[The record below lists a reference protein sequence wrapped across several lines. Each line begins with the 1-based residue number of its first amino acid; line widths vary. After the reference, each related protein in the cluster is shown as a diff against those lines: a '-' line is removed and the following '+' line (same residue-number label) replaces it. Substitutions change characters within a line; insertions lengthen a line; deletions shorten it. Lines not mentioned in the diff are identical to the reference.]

1 MSAQLAGSPEQ
12 QLVEAIG
19 SFQHDPL
26 GYVLFN
32 FPWGVKGGPLDGKK
46 LRAWQ
51 RRQLEKV
58 GRKLQAGAADA
69 GEVIR
74 QAVGSGHGIGKSA
87 LVAML
92 IKWAFDTFEDTRGVV
107 TANTDNQLRTKTW
120 AELSKWHGI
129 SLTKDWATLTATAL
143 ISNAPGHD
151 KTWRIDAVPWSQN
164 NTEAF
169 AGLHNEGRRILLV
182 FDEASAIADKVWEV
196 AEGAL
201 TDQGTEIIWAAFGNT
216 TRNTGRFRECFRR
229 FKASWDTE
237 QIDSRTV
244 EGVNLVE
251 AERMVRDYGE
261 DSDVVKVR
269 IRGLFPS
276 MSARQFIAEADV
288 AAAYGRHLRPEQYSW
303 APKILTLDPAW
314 EGDDE
319 LVIGLRQGLAYRQLR
334 TLAKNDN
341 DMAVAA
347 ILAQLEDEHQADAV
361 FVDGGFGTGIVS
373 AGRTMGRDWRLVWF
387 SGESG
392 DQGCLNKR
400 AEMWKACR
408 DWLKEGGAIPED
420 PQLRDELQAPETVPR
435 LDGKLQMESK
445 KDMKRRGLPSPNRA
459 DALVLSFAYPV
470 MPRPRFPDGSPME
483 HRDHA
488 DRQVGEPYNPL
499 S

>member
-1 MSAQLAGSPEQ
+1 MSAQPARTSEDELI
-12 QLVEAIG
+12 EAIA

-32 FPWGVKGGPLDGKK
+32 FPWGEKGTTLDGKK

-51 RRQLEKV
+51 RRQLDKI
-58 GRKLQAGAADA
+58 GKKLRAGAADA

-92 IKWAFDTFEDTRGVV
+92 IKWAFDTREDTRGVI
-107 TANTDNQLRTKTW
+107 TANTDTQLRTKTW
-120 AELSKWHGI
+120 PELTKWHEM
-129 SLTKDWATLTATAL
+129 SLTKGWAELTATAL
-143 ISNAPGHD
+143 ISTAPGHD
-151 KTWRIDAVPWSQN
+151 KNWRIDAVPWSVN

-169 AGLHNEGRRILLV
+169 AGLHNEGKRILLV

-251 AERMVRDYGE
+251 LERMVRDYGE
-261 DSDVVKVR
+261 DSDIVKVR

-276 MSARQFIAEADV
+276 MSAKQFISEADV
-288 AAAYGRHLRPEQYSW
+288 SAAYGRHLRPEQYQF
-303 APKILTLDPAW
+303 APKIITLDPAW

-319 LVIGLRQGLAYRQLR
+319 LVISMRQGLHYQILR
-334 TLAKNDN
+334 TLPKNDN
-341 DMAVAA
+341 DVAVAN
-347 ILAQLEDEHQADAV
+347 ILASLEDEHQADAV
-361 FVDGGFGTGIVS
+361 FVDGGFGTGIIS
-373 AGRTMGRDWRLVWF
+373 AGRTIGRAWVIVWF
-387 SGESG
+387 SGDST
-392 DQGCLNKR
+392 DAGCLNKR
-400 AEMWKACR
+400 AQMWKLAR

-420 PQLRDELQAPETVPR
+420 PTLRDELQAPEIVPR
-435 LDGKLQMESK
+435 LDGKLQIESK
-445 KDMKRRGLPSPNRA
+445 KDMKRRGVPSPNRA

-470 MPRPRFPDGSPME
+470 ASKALRSAGPGKARTMDDI
-483 HRDHA
+483 DHNN
-488 DRQVGEPYNPL
+488 Y
-499 S
+499 